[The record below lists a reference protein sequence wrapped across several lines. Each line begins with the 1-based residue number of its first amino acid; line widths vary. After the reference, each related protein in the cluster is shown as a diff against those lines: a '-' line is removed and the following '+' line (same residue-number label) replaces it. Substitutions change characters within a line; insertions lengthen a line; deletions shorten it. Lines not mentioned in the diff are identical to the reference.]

1 MTRRVHRVHYHLDAK
16 GVAPLPVEEI
26 QAILRGADDL
36 IMRGGRNLLMKV
48 LKGSRAKDVLS
59 KSLDQNPVHGF
70 YKYLP
75 NDEILKRI
83 DWAILNGYLA
93 IEYDNRLP
101 LLVFTDRGWTIA
113 REVYADELL
122 RKMDEALAG
131 SASFDV
137 NPLKD
142 RNREMIWRLLDKIEA
157 SGDAKYIPLLEEW
170 EQIDYKKV
178 RQRIHGVIQQLRQPD
193 RA

>member
-1 MTRRVHRVHYHLDAK
+1 
-16 GVAPLPVEEI
+16 
-26 QAILRGADDL
+26 
-36 IMRGGRNLLMKV
+36 
-48 LKGSRAKDVLS
+48 
-59 KSLDQNPVHGF
+59 
-70 YKYLP
+70 
-75 NDEILKRI
+75 
-83 DWAILNGYLA
+83 
-93 IEYDNRLP
+93 
-101 LLVFTDRGWTIA
+101 VFTDRGWTIA